1 MRLLELFAGTGSV
14 GRAFADEG
22 WEIISLDINPGH
34 TIKCDIM
41 LWDYKTYP
49 RNHFDCI
56 HASPPCTEYSVAKT
70 VGVRDLEKA
79 DAIVSKT
86 LDIIAYYNAPFFI
99 IENPN
104 TGMLKSRPV
113 FAGMGVYKREI
124 TYCKYGL
131 PYRKSTAI
139 WTNLNEHWHERRPC
153 CKANPCQHMVD
164 GAHPTTAQQ
173 GSCKL
178 RGVRRTHDNYNI
190 RDLYR
195 LPAEL
200 CDELARAAT
209 TAVRA
214 YLPDSTSESTDE

>member
-14 GRAFADEG
+14 GRAFREQG
-22 WEIISLDINPGH
+22 WEVIGLDINPGH
-34 TIKCDIM
+34 EIKCDIM
-41 LWDYKTYP
+41 LWDPATYP
-49 RNHFDCI
+49 RDHFDCI

-70 VGVRDLEKA
+70 VGARDLEKA
-79 DAIVSKT
+79 DGIVSKT
-86 LDIIAYYNAPFFI
+86 LDIIAYYDAPLFI

-104 TGMLKSRPV
+104 TGLLKSRPC
-113 FAGMGVYKREI
+113 FAGMSPYKREI

-139 WTNLNEHWHERRPC
+139 WSNLYEHWKERRPC
-153 CKANPCQHMVD
+153 CKANPCEHMVD

-178 RGVRRTHDNYNI
+178 RGVRRADDNYTL

-200 CDELARAAT
+200 CDELAEAAT
-209 TAVRA
+209 RA
-214 YLPDSTSESTDE
+214 LVARASHSTDE